1 MDCSVDVGQNVR
13 SLIITVLEGRYFEG
27 FWLEKNELVSQ
38 GVECGV
44 STQKVYDNTLACLVQ
59 LFFMLDKT
67 MKK

>member
-38 GVECGV
+38 GVEC
-44 STQKVYDNTLACLVQ
+44 
-59 LFFMLDKT
+59 
-67 MKK
+67 